1 MHIKDLRRSNFL
13 HSVSVWFQ
21 VHVLVQL
28 ALADFLAAVILMV
41 SSAMNKGNIHKS
53 EDICQY
59 ALPLSLVSCHNTS
72 I

>member
-1 MHIKDLRRSNFL
+1 MF
-13 HSVSVWFQ
+13 FQ
-21 VHVLVQL
+21 VYVLVQL

-41 SSAMNKGNIHKS
+41 SSAMNKGSIHKS

-59 ALPLSLVSCHNTS
+59 TLPLSLVRCHSTS

>member
-1 MHIKDLRRSNFL
+1 MCL
-13 HSVSVWFQ
+13 Q

-28 ALADFLAAVILMV
+28 ALADFLAAVILMF
-41 SSAMNKGNIHKS
+41 SSAMNKGSIHKS

-59 ALPLSLVSCHNTS
+59 ALPLSLVRCHNTS